1 MSVDIP
7 KRYIE
12 DAIAKYKSDLKQRTK
27 KKAPAPQKH
36 IITISRQEGSGGR
49 IIAEKI
55 AQKLN
60 ITLWN
65 KEILDVVADQSGWD
79 FQAQMFEALDE
90 NAQNIIDI
98 FVSDFL
104 GKAAKD
110 SYFHLLPKAIYVIA
124 QNSAVIL
131 GRGAHLILPEAFSV
145 HIKASF
151 DKRLQNMV
159 QYENLT
165 KDEARA
171 QLLKKDKEREHFAKE
186 FGKKLCIQDRPY
198 NFDLVISTNRYSVD
212 DAVAIILHAY
222 EIYRKSTSK

>member
-1 MSVDIP
+1 MSVEIP

-12 DAIAKYKSDLKQRTK
+12 DAIAKYKSDLKKRIK
-27 KKAPAPQKH
+27 KKKPVHHKH
-36 IITISRQEGSGGR
+36 LITISRQEGSGGR
-49 IIAEKI
+49 IIAEKL

-60 ITLWN
+60 ISLWN
-65 KEILDVVADQSGWD
+65 KEILEVIADQSGWGY
-79 FQAQMFEALDE
+79 QAQMFEALDE
-90 NAQNIIDI
+90 SAQNIIDT

-151 DKRLQNMV
+151 NNRLQNMIK
-159 QYENLT
+159 YENMDTEAART
-165 KDEARA
+165 K
-171 QLLKKDKEREHFAKE
+171 LLKKDRERENFARE
-186 FGKKLCIQDRPY
+186 FGRKLCIQDRPY
-198 NFDLVISTNRYSVD
+198 NFDLVISTNRYSID
-212 DAVAIILHAY
+212 DAVSIILHAY
-222 EIYRKSTSK
+222 ELYRNKALN

>member
-1 MSVDIP
+1 MSVEIP

-12 DAIAKYKSDLKQRTK
+12 DAIAKYKSDLKGRIK
-27 KKAPAPQKH
+27 KKKPVHHKH
-36 IITISRQEGSGGR
+36 LITISRQEGSGGR
-49 IIAEKI
+49 IIAEKL

-60 ITLWN
+60 ISLWN
-65 KEILDVVADQSGWD
+65 KEILEVIADQSGWGY
-79 FQAQMFEALDE
+79 QAQMFEALDE
-90 NAQNIIDI
+90 SAQNIIDT

-151 DKRLQNMV
+151 NNRLQNMIK
-159 QYENLT
+159 YENMDTEAART
-165 KDEARA
+165 K
-171 QLLKKDKEREHFAKE
+171 LLKKDRERENFARE
-186 FGKKLCIQDRPY
+186 FGRKLCIQDRPY
-198 NFDLVISTNRYSVD
+198 NFDLVISTNRYSID
-212 DAVAIILHAY
+212 DAVSIILHAY
-222 EIYRKSTSK
+222 ELYRNKALN